1 MKGIIYELK
10 ENKILKL
17 YLSIFSF
24 LNLTCLYFQVSK
36 SQYAYRYSL
45 EGNIEMHH
53 YEYLSSISKIP
64 SLLETFII
72 IIYLVY
78 LIKVLIK
85 KDKININ
92 EFLIINLVLF
102 GFLYFINYM
111 ISIIFSARIWNLTMQ
126 LYTPFSLTFIA
137 GVYLVIK
144 RLYKKVRGNH

>member
-24 LNLTCLYFQVSK
+24 LNLTCLYFQVYK
-36 SQYAYRYSL
+36 SQYAYRHSL

-53 YEYLSSISKIP
+53 YEYLSSISKIT

-78 LIKVLIK
+78 LIRVLIK
-85 KDKININ
+85 KDKINIK

-102 GFLYFINYM
+102 VL
-111 ISIIFSARIWNLTMQ
+111 
-126 LYTPFSLTFIA
+126 
-137 GVYLVIK
+137 
-144 RLYKKVRGNH
+144 